1 MIIEYQ
7 RPKSI
12 NEALKLLAREE
23 PITYPL
29 GGGTLLN
36 QPNDKRYA
44 VVDLQAL
51 GLDKAVKKGNS
62 LHLGAT
68 FTLQQLLDI
77 ANLPQ
82 DLYQSIRYEATHNL
96 RQIATIAGTLAVAS
110 GRSPFTTVMLA
121 LDATMEIHAFESAPE
136 LVGLGE
142 WLALRG
148 EGRNNNLITMISLPI
163 NIRLAFEYIARTP
176 ADQSIVCAAVVQW
189 ASGRTRLVLGGWGR
203 VPLLALD
210 GLESGGIEIAARNA
224 YSHAGDEWAS
234 PEYRQEMAGVLA
246 LRCLNRLSK
255 K

>member
-7 RPKSI
+7 RPMTI
-12 NEALKLLAREE
+12 TEALKLLAREE

-44 VVDLQAL
+44 VVDLQSL
-51 GLDKAVKKGNS
+51 GLNQATKKGNS
-62 LHLGAT
+62 LQIGAT
-68 FTLQQLLDI
+68 FTLQHLLDI
-77 ANLPQ
+77 AYLPQ

-96 RQIATIAGTLAVAS
+96 RQMATVAGTLAVAS

-121 LDATMEIHAFESAPE
+121 LDARMEIHAFASVPE

-142 WLALRG
+142 WLALRS
-148 EGRNNNLITMISLPI
+148 EDRHNNLISVISIPL

-176 ADQSIVCAAVVQW
+176 ADQPIVCAAVVQW

-203 VPLLALD
+203 APLLAMD
-210 GLESGGIEIAARNA
+210 GPEAGDIVIAARNA
-224 YSHAGDEWAS
+224 YSHAGDGWAS

-246 LRCLNRLSK
+246 LRCLNLLSEK
-255 K
+255 